1 MLWED
6 NSNVAVF
13 TVPDAVQEIVFR
25 IRCDALPVDHA
36 WELYDGF
43 TRKLSWIDQEPS
55 LGILS
60 IHVAS
65 SGNGWTRPLEP
76 DAMLELSRRTRM
88 IVRVPKSRIDETLRL
103 SGETFTV
110 GEHELKILEGKARTL
125 TTGKTLFARAVI
137 CEGDEQEET
146 FFQRI
151 VTEIRNMDI
160 PVTKMMCGL
169 PSAIR
174 TPQKIYQTRSVLVSD
189 LEPKHSITLQQMGVG
204 TGRHLGCGIFVP
216 HKSLAAVGESQD
228 D

>member
-13 TVPDAVQEIVFR
+13 TVPDAIQEIVFR
-25 IRCDALPVDHA
+25 IQCEALPVDHA
-36 WELYDGF
+36 WELYDNF
-43 TRKLSWIDQEPS
+43 ARKLSWIGQEPG
-55 LGILS
+55 LGIHS

-65 SGNGWTRPLEP
+65 SGNGWTRPPEP

-88 IVRVPKSRIDETLRL
+88 IVRVPKSRIDDTLNL
-103 SGETFTV
+103 SGETFTIGDHGLRV
-110 GEHELKILEGKARTL
+110 LDGKARSL
-125 TTGKTLFARAVI
+125 TTGKTLFARAVV
-137 CEGDEQEET
+137 CEEDEPEET
-146 FFQRI
+146 FVQR
-151 VTEIRNMDI
+151 VVEEIRGMDI

-169 PSAIR
+169 PSTIH
-174 TPQKIYQTRSVLVSD
+174 TPGKTYRARSVLVSD
-189 LEPKHSITLQQMGVG
+189 LEPKSSITLQQLGIG